1 MPEQSSPLPG
11 APAVGSTKPHRP
23 LRRALLVVAVA
34 AAVGVVAGASAAFLH
49 RSLPAS
55 SAAIGGP
62 AAVWD
67 AGSRVAPAF
76 SLHDQNGRPVS
87 LASLRGRT
95 AIVTFIDPLCR
106 NYCPLEAKVLNTVVD
121 GLPASQRPAIVAVS
135 VNLWGNARGN
145 LLLDARKWGL
155 VPEWRWAIGSA
166 AKLTAAW
173 RDYQIGVRD
182 HTRTTAGV
190 TVHEISHI
198 EASYVIDRSGHERA
212 LFMWPFDAREV
223 ERTIVSLQGA

>member
-1 MPEQSSPLPG
+1 MTEQSSPLPG
-11 APAVGSTKPHRP
+11 TPAVACTKPRRP
-23 LRRALLVVAVA
+23 LRRALFVVAAA
-34 AAVGVVAGASAAFLH
+34 AAVGVAAGAAAALVLRSSPSA
-49 RSLPAS
+49 
-55 SAAIGGP
+55 SAPIGGP
-62 AAVWD
+62 AAVWA

-121 GLPASQRPAIVAVS
+121 RLPASQRPAIVAVS
-135 VNLWGNARGN
+135 VNLWGNAPRN
-145 LLLDARKWGL
+145 LRLDAQKWHL
-155 VPEWRWAIGSA
+155 VPEWRWAIGSG
-166 AKLTAAW
+166 AKLTTAW
-173 RDYQIGVRD
+173 RNYQIGVQD
-182 HTRTTAGV
+182 HKTTTAGV

-223 ERTIVSLQGA
+223 ERTIASLQGA

>member
-1 MPEQSSPLPG
+1 MTEQSSPLPG
-11 APAVGSTKPHRP
+11 TPAVGGTKSHRP

-34 AAVGVVAGASAAFLH
+34 AAVGVAAGALAALLH
-49 RSLPAS
+49 RSSPS
-55 SAAIGGP
+55 SGTPIGGP
-62 AAVWD
+62 AAIWA

-76 SLHDQNGRPVS
+76 SLHDQNGTPVS

-121 GLPASQRPAIVAVS
+121 RLPASQRPAIVAIS

-145 LLLDARKWGL
+145 LLLDARRWDL

-166 AKLTAAW
+166 AQLTAAW

-182 HTRTTAGV
+182 DMRTTAGV

-212 LFMWPFDAREV
+212 LFIWPFDAREV
-223 ERTIVSLQGA
+223 ERTIASLQGA